1 MEVNVETIQE
11 NMPKRSTRRNIV
23 YGTLIFCCL
32 VIGYIVYNGDSEN
45 TLHQSALSWA
55 FSLSGFV
62 IAGYVFGQVVDN
74 WNEVRYTNKN

>member
-1 MEVNVETIQE
+1 MELDSKSIQE

-23 YGTLIFCCL
+23 YGVLIFCCL
-32 VIGYIVYNGDSEN
+32 LIGYIVYTGDADN
-45 TLHQSALSWA
+45 TLHQSTLSWA

-74 WNEVRYTNKN
+74 WNVIRHTKKD